1 MKFKVILYQHDGGVS
16 VKCPALP
23 GCITQGDTVEEAL
36 AEIQIAIREFLEA
49 IWGEINQDIA
59 DDTAKYGD
67 IKVTLDEVEVDI
79 EGVEHTQPQVIEA
92 AMP

>member
-1 MKFKVILYQHDGGVS
+1 MKFKVILYEHDEGVS
-16 VKCPALP
+16 VKCPTLP

-67 IKVTLDEVEVDI
+67 LKVTLDEVEVDI
-79 EGVEHTQPQVIEA
+79 EGVEHTQPQAIEA